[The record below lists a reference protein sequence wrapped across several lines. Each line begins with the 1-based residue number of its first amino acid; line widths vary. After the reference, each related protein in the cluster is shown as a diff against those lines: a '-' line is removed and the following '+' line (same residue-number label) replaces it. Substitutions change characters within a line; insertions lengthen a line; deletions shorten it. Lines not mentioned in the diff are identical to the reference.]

1 MILVPFLVMKH
12 PTPLKTCL
20 TGFVDVLANLSNLFG
35 NNYCMDSIDY
45 SEKNVTSSV
54 TMLT

>member
-1 MILVPFLVMKH
+1 MILVPFLAMKH
-12 PTPLKTCL
+12 PTPLKTSL
-20 TGFVDVLANLSNLFG
+20 TGFVDVVANLSNLFG

-45 SEKNVTSSV
+45 SENVTGSV